1 MLWLSGWSWDYFCF
15 SSWVYYSCGNYSV
28 LCFCFR
34 PLTSDNEN
42 RVPTD
47 RAKTVISDYF
57 QHQCQHSPYTSVQNN
72 MTSHSVPSEI
82 KKMQQ
87 PQFNVLFSSDETNSK
102 LIPNPSSNTALSDLK
117 EKLQYA
123 SNSHFQSNPS
133 AKTTDIFHHKPHSGQ
148 LDILKPKPNTSPEV
162 TKHKIPR
169 CSDTSSLPTS
179 QLLMKMDT
187 AKPMLSTKSPLII
200 DKNDTFIIYRDP
212 ALVSSH
218 SENYSSATISPSHMA
233 SYSHP
238 HLHTLHSPSPHS
250 PRLSPVSHPHAA
262 SHLLTCPHTS
272 ALPHP
277 HLLPP
282 GVLPAMLPSTASVLG
297 GHPHLDSPGGLG
309 HVTLPHPATAHQQ
322 QFLPVRFTFPN
333 WEI

>member
-1 MLWLSGWSWDYFCF
+1 M
-15 SSWVYYSCGNYSV
+15 
-28 LCFCFR
+28 
-34 PLTSDNEN
+34 
-42 RVPTD
+42 
-47 RAKTVISDYF
+47 
-57 QHQCQHSPYTSVQNN
+57 
-72 MTSHSVPSEI
+72 MSHSLPSEI

-87 PQFNVLFSSDETNSK
+87 PQFNVLFSSDKTNAK
-102 LIPNPSSNTALSDLK
+102 LIPNPSTNTALSDPLK

-133 AKTTDIFHHKPHSGQ
+133 AKTTDIFHCKPHSGQ

-169 CSDTSSLPTS
+169 CSDTSSLPAS
-179 QLLMKMDT
+179 QLLTKMDT

-212 ALVSSH
+212 VLVSSH
-218 SENYSSATISPSHMA
+218 SENYSSTTISSSNMA

-238 HLHTLHSPSPHS
+238 HLHTLHSPC
-250 PRLSPVSHPHAA
+250 LSPVSHPNAA
-262 SHLLTCPHTS
+262 SHLLTSHTS

-277 HLLPP
+277 HLLPR
-282 GVLPAMLPSTASVLG
+282 GVLPAMLPPTASIPG
-297 GHPHLDSPGGLG
+297 GPPRLDSPSGLG
-309 HVTLPHPATAHQQ
+309 HVTLAHPATAHQQ

-333 WEI
+333 